1 MQGTLREHQTT
12 RGEIVG
18 QQRQVMKWE
27 RKPEVDPRGLIPPGL
42 YPGACP
48 ESEREPP
55 MGARQV
61 TNLTIM
67 RHGFGWWQE
76 KDKKTL

>member
-27 RKPEVDPRGLIPPGL
+27 RKPEVDPRGAHTTRSIPR
-42 YPGACP
+42 
-48 ESEREPP
+48 S
-55 MGARQV
+55 V
-61 TNLTIM
+61 S
-67 RHGFGWWQE
+67 
-76 KDKKTL
+76 